1 MSDTPATKKE
11 RQKRRQRRR
20 RQFVGLFVLILCVVG
35 AATIIVGGVRLA
47 KHYFSEEE
55 NYGDYEQLIAPIV
68 SLDPAPF
75 SSIDK
80 ADKNMLLEAAI
91 WAALDY
97 EDTSKYQLDEYGAIL
112 LPAIDVDTYIT
123 KMFGPSFKLE
133 HQTFSDLDLEYKYD
147 ASSGCYTIPVT
158 SQSGSY
164 TPKVENI
171 TTSGN
176 TKVLTVAY
184 LQNQGSAA
192 DTVAS
197 GSDVQTTAKTM
208 EYVMLKD
215 TNGYYLYAIR
225 YPEQTQAK

>member
-1 MSDTPATKKE
+1 MSDTPVTKKE
-11 RQKRRQRRR
+11 RKKRRQRRR
-20 RQFVGLFVLILCVVG
+20 RQFVGLMVFVLCVVG
-35 AATIIVGGVRLA
+35 AATIITGAVTLA

-80 ADKNMLLEAAI
+80 ADKNILLEAAI

-97 EDTSKYQLDEYGAIL
+97 EDTSKYSLDEYGAIL
-112 LPAIDVDTYIT
+112 LPSVDVDTYIT
-123 KMFGPSFKLE
+123 KMYGPSFKIE
-133 HQTFSDLDLEYKYD
+133 HATFSDLDLEYKYD
-147 ASSGCYTIPVT
+147 DATGCYTIPVT

-164 TPKVENI
+164 TPKIQSI

-184 LQNQGSAA
+184 MQNQGSAA
-192 DTVAS
+192 ETVAS
-197 GSDVQTTAKTM
+197 GSDVQSAVKTM
-208 EYVMLKD
+208 EYVMLRD
-215 TNGYYLYAIR
+215 SSGYYLYAIR
-225 YPEQTQAK
+225 YPENS